1 MLCAR
6 RVILLLQTKKG
17 VFTMDFA
24 HKANKAIEC
33 NVVSCRNHCDSQ
45 DYCSLDHV
53 RIGTHECHPSM
64 DQCTDCLSF
73 IQK

>member
-1 MLCAR
+1 MRA
-6 RVILLLQTKKG
+6 ILLLQTKKE
-17 VFTMDFA
+17 VCIMD
-24 HKANKAIEC
+24 HANKAIEC
-33 NVVSCRNHCDSQ
+33 NVVSCRNHCASQ